1 MTSGSRAPKH
11 TSTGRCDQRPQPR
24 VAASAAAATLLSVR
38 DLHLAI
44 AGRRRH
50 TPILRGVSLDIAP
63 GEVHGLVGES
73 GAGKTMIG
81 RVILGIQPPRAR
93 IVRGSVVFDGRDIT
107 HLGEADRRRLMG
119 RGLGLIPQDPMTS
132 LNPAYR
138 IGRQITD
145 VLRLHLGMDRAA
157 AGARARELLDD
168 VHIRAPDRVLRQ
180 YPHELSGGMRQ
191 RVLIAIAFACRPKL
205 IIADEPTTAL
215 DVTVQRQVLALIK
228 QMHAQEGASILFV
241 THDLGVVAK
250 ICDYVTVLHCGRVL
264 ETGDTSRI
272 VEAPRHAYTRALMA
286 ATPRH
291 DRPGDLLAAGAR
303 GADGAAERGG
313 AGLRCGAADRWL
325 NPRSWRRPGC
335 ACPCP
340 TSTASRPSAPRP
352 WSISC
357 TALILRWHP
366 AIPWA
371 SSAKAALSRT
381 NPSDRLES
389 ETPSYRLRYTSRR
402 CRT

>member
-81 RVILGIQPPRAR
+81 KVILGIQPSRAR

-132 LNPAYR
+132 LNP
-138 IGRQITD
+138 
-145 VLRLHLGMDRAA
+145 
-157 AGARARELLDD
+157 
-168 VHIRAPDRVLRQ
+168 
-180 YPHELSGGMRQ
+180 
-191 RVLIAIAFACRPKL
+191 
-205 IIADEPTTAL
+205 
-215 DVTVQRQVLALIK
+215 
-228 QMHAQEGASILFV
+228 
-241 THDLGVVAK
+241 
-250 ICDYVTVLHCGRVL
+250 
-264 ETGDTSRI
+264 
-272 VEAPRHAYTRALMA
+272 
-286 ATPRH
+286 
-291 DRPGDLLAAGAR
+291 
-303 GADGAAERGG
+303 
-313 AGLRCGAADRWL
+313 
-325 NPRSWRRPGC
+325 RSWRRPGY

-389 ETPSYRLRYTSRR
+389 RASFLQIAIHVPAMPHVVHDNLSPADIYAINDAIVSHSYAIPRVATRQFHRLTRHRLLP
-402 CRT
+402 